1 MNLFEKIQAVSME
14 VMNLEKDMMVGS
26 GNYAYKA
33 ISDTMVTLAVKKAE
47 AKYRILSVPIKQKLV
62 DSQVLKVV
70 DGPKESYLYVDN
82 IKMTIRIYDL
92 DEPTQFVEVESYGK
106 GIDKGDKGFGKA
118 ATFARK
124 YALLNAYKIAT
135 GEDPDADKSI
145 STEAANEPDAQ
156 RVTVLN
162 RLSKDAKLSQDV
174 CKHFGVANPDELDGK
189 QIDKLFQA
197 WTQKG
202 QI

>member
-1 MNLFEKIQAVSME
+1 MNLFEKIQAVSIE
-14 VMNLEKDMMVGS
+14 VMNLEKDITVGG
-26 GNYAYKA
+26 GNYGYKA
-33 ISDTMVTLAVKKAE
+33 VSDNAVTLAVKKAE
-47 AKYRILSVPIKQKLV
+47 AKHRILSVPIKQELF
-62 DSQVLKVV
+62 DSQILTVV
-70 DGPKESYLYVDN
+70 NGPKTSYLYVDN

-92 DEPTQFVEVESYGK
+92 DKPTEFIEVESYGK
-106 GIDKGDKGFGKA
+106 GIDSGDKGLGKA
-118 ATFARK
+118 STYARK

-162 RLSKDAKLSQDV
+162 RLSKDAKLAQDV
-174 CKHFGVANPDELDGK
+174 CKHFGVANPDELDAK